1 MIIKSSTTLRN
12 DYNTISNLAH
22 EIEDPIYI
30 TKNGEGDIVV
40 MSIEAYEKK
49 EQMLKLKAK
58 IAEAENERI
67 LGMQTT
73 PLESVKKYLGDKFSE
88 NL

>member
-22 EIEDPIYI
+22 KVDDPIYI

-40 MSIEAYEKK
+40 MSIEAFEKR
-49 EQMLKLKAK
+49 EELLKLKSRLAR
-58 IAEAENERI
+58 AENER
-67 LGMQTT
+67 LSGEKTMSFDEVAWR
-73 PLESVKKYLGDKFSE
+73 LENKFDE
-88 NL
+88 

>member
-22 EIEDPIYI
+22 KVDDPIYI

-40 MSIEAYEKK
+40 MSIEAFEKR
-49 EQMLKLKAK
+49 EELLKLKSRLVQ
-58 IAEAENERI
+58 AENERLSRKETI
-67 LGMQTT
+67 SFD
-73 PLESVKKYLGDKFSE
+73 EVAKRLGDKFDE
-88 NL
+88 